1 MQTAPLALLFDVVWK
16 THRRSIMPTQQPFRP
31 QLILLAHFHVRRR
44 RRVEPL
50 LPETGIATSNGVAG
64 AAAARMN
71 EIALSRL

>member
-1 MQTAPLALLFDVVWK
+1 
-16 THRRSIMPTQQPFRP
+16 MPTQQPFRP